1 MNSTRPTIILL
12 YLACYA
18 IWLALSAGMFLL
30 MALVRTNV
38 LDFAY
43 MTGGRPMLIA
53 LIDRLALIPLVITA
67 IAVIIT
73 LEHVLRNSVPMGR
86 LWQRARKAALIIF
99 GACVVSYALHALV
112 VTARLAVVP

>member
-1 MNSTRPTIILL
+1 MNSTRPPILL
-12 YLACYA
+12 YLVCYV
-18 IWLALSAGMFLL
+18 IWLVLSAGMFLL

-53 LIDRLALIPLVITA
+53 LIDRLALIPLVIIA
-67 IAVIIT
+67 VAVIIT
-73 LEHVLRNSVPMGR
+73 LEHVLRNSVPVGR

-99 GACVVSYALHALV
+99 GACAISYAVHALV
-112 VTARLAVVP
+112 VTARLATAP